1 MNRLPTNPE
10 GDWWELWDEKNNLP
24 YYYHTRANISN
35 WVRPTD
41 ANIISLVKIQVGF
54 FFFNFFYFTYLI
66 ISPQKNF
73 QVKCLC

>member
-54 FFFNFFYFTYLI
+54 FFF
-66 ISPQKNF
+66 
-73 QVKCLC
+73 